1 MNKEEMNNV
10 SRVTYKW
17 LMTHC
22 QPFNQVVNDDCY
34 ELKSRLGKWSP
45 EDRLLKL
52 SLLKKAIMS
61 KDKEGGLS
69 AYELNEFVVVFDLL
83 LSCGIEMSVSASG
96 KTAKITPKYYW
107 QDDESAFK
115 WNDEFHVMMS
125 LLNEKIP
132 NAYSWLINALKELPH
147 DCGLREVQ

>member
-10 SRVTYKW
+10 SRATYKW

-22 QPFNQVVNDDCY
+22 QPFKETINDDCY

-45 EDRLLKL
+45 EDRILKL

-61 KDKEGGLS
+61 KEKEGGLS
-69 AYELNEFVVVFDLL
+69 AYELNEFVVVFDIL
-83 LSCGIEMSVSASG
+83 LSCGIEMCVSASG
-96 KTAKITPKYYW
+96 KTAKIAPKYHW
-107 QDDESAFK
+107 QDEAAAK
-115 WNDEFHVMMS
+115 WDDEFHVMLD
-125 LLNEKIP
+125 LLREQIP
-132 NAYSWLINALKELPH
+132 GAYAWLLKALRELPH

>member
-96 KTAKITPKYYW
+96 KTAKIAPKYHW
-107 QDDESAFK
+107 QDESTFK
-115 WNDEFHVMMS
+115 WDDEFHVMLGM
-125 LLNEKIP
+125 LNEQLP
-132 NAYSWLINALKELPH
+132 NVYAWLIGALRELPH

>member
-34 ELKSRLGKWSP
+34 ELKSRLGRWSP

-52 SLLKKAIMS
+52 SLLKKALMS
-61 KDKEGGLS
+61 KDKENGLS
-69 AYELNEFVVVFDLL
+69 AYELKGFVFVFNLL
-83 LSCGIEMSVSASG
+83 LSCGIEMCVSASG
-96 KTAKITPKYYW
+96 KTTKITPKYYW
-107 QDDESAFK
+107 QDDESAF
-115 WNDEFHVMMS
+115 
-125 LLNEKIP
+125 
-132 NAYSWLINALKELPH
+132 
-147 DCGLREVQ
+147 

>member
-10 SRVTYKW
+10 SRATYKW

-22 QPFNQVVNDDCY
+22 QPFKETINDDCY

-52 SLLKKAIMS
+52 FLLKKAIMS

-69 AYELNEFVVVFDLL
+69 AYELNEFVVVFDILL
-83 LSCGIEMSVSASG
+83 VCGIEMCVSASG
-96 KTAKITPKYYW
+96 KTAKIVPKYHW
-107 QDDESAFK
+107 QDDAAVT
-115 WNDEFHVMMS
+115 WNDEFHVILD
-125 LLNEKIP
+125 LLGEQIP
-132 NAYSWLINALKELPH
+132 GAYSWLINALKELPH

>member
-22 QPFNQVVNDDCY
+22 QPFEEVVNDNCY
-34 ELKSRLGKWSP
+34 ELKSRLGQWSS

-52 SLLKKAIMS
+52 SLLKKALMS

-69 AYELNEFVVVFDLL
+69 AYELNEFVCVFNLL
-83 LSCGIEMSVSASG
+83 LSCGIEMCVSASG

-107 QDDESAFK
+107 QDESALT
-115 WNDEFHVMMS
+115 WNDEFHVLME
-125 LLNEKIP
+125 LFNEKLP
-132 NAYSWLINALKELPH
+132 KACSWLINALKELPH

>member
-10 SRVTYKW
+10 SRATYKW

-22 QPFNQVVNDDCY
+22 QPFKETINDDCY

-61 KDKEGGLS
+61 KEKEGGLS
-69 AYELNEFVVVFDLL
+69 AYELNEFIVVFDIL
-83 LSCGIEMSVSASG
+83 LSCGIEMRVSASG

-107 QDDESAFK
+107 QDDATAK
-115 WNDEFHVMMS
+115 WDDEFHVMLD
-125 LLNEKIP
+125 LLGEQIP
-132 NAYSWLINALKELPH
+132 GAYAWLINALKELPH

>member
-10 SRVTYKW
+10 SRATYKW

-69 AYELNEFVVVFDLL
+69 AYELKEFVFVFNLL
-83 LSCGIEMSVSASG
+83 LSCGIEMRVSASG

-107 QDDESAFK
+107 QDDAAAK
-115 WNDEFHVMMS
+115 WDDEFHVTLD
-125 LLNEKIP
+125 LLGEQIP
-132 NAYSWLINALKELPH
+132 GAYSWLINALKELPH

>member
-1 MNKEEMNNV
+1 MKKEEMDNV
-10 SRVTYKW
+10 SRATYKW

-22 QPFNQVVNDDCY
+22 QPFKETVNDDCY
-34 ELKSRLGKWSP
+34 ELKSRLGQWSS

-52 SLLKKAIMS
+52 SLLKKAIMN

-69 AYELNEFVVVFDLL
+69 AYELSEFVFVFNLL
-83 LSCGIEMSVSASG
+83 LSCGIEMSISTSG
-96 KTAKITPKYYW
+96 KTAKIAPKYYW
-107 QDDESAFK
+107 QDEATTK
-115 WNDEFHVMMS
+115 WDDEFHVTLN
-125 LLNEKIP
+125 LLKEKIP